1 MPNLGYLA
9 LRYLLWLI
17 GLRILYIAA
26 VNFLGVPNVLATTVI
41 LAAAPA
47 VDIAMQ
53 ARRRATTPMDLKA
66 WGMVW
71 GVMICVYLIINVIV
85 PAMLVPAFR
94 GMLADVAGV
103 QLIALT
109 SVAVAAMLVLFMWI
123 GSRMSSGIGKG
134 R

>member
-9 LRYLLWLI
+9 LRYLAWLI
-17 GLRILYIAA
+17 GLRILFIAA
-26 VNFLGVPNVLATTVI
+26 VNYLGVPNALATTVI
-41 LAAAPA
+41 LASVPA
-47 VDIAMQ
+47 MDIALQ
-53 ARRRATTPMDLKA
+53 ALKRATAPLDLKA

-94 GMLADVAGV
+94 GVLANAAGL
-103 QLIALT
+103 QLIAVT
-109 SVAVAAMLVLFMWI
+109 STAVAAMLALFLWI
-123 GSRMSSGIGKG
+123 GTRIGK